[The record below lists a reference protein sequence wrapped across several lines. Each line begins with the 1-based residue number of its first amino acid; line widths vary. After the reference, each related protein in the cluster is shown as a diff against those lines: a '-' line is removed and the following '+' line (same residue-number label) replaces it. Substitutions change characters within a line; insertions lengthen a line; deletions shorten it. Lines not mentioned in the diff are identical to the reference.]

1 VAEAETERARL
12 AGSNEVVAA
21 EVATEEVA
29 GSFSLAGSFSSFS
42 AGLAVTLESS
52 ESEHTQPSVL
62 QGHQR

>member
-1 VAEAETERARL
+1 MAEAETERARL
-12 AGSNEVVAA
+12 AGSNEMAA